1 MYSLNYYQARLSI
14 ETARLLERMRVF
26 YENEIGGSVT
36 KGDCLIKAYN
46 DSLWVEDWKKVFD
59 TPLPPIN
66 KTEYEVSPTGQ
77 LLKVQI
83 TNEVR
88 SGIQELKTKLPDLI
102 GTRSVTVG
110 VCIREILKAA
120 YLKKINN
127 SNESVYFK
135 KVQEIISREKC
146 NVYSNFDESIQSD
159 VLNLLNK
166 IEREILNAV
175 PEKKNP

>member
-1 MYSLNYYQARLSI
+1 MVILNYYQARLSI

-59 TPLPPIN
+59 TSLPSIN
-66 KTEYEVSPTGQ
+66 ESEYEISPTGQ
-77 LLKVQI
+77 LLKVHI
-83 TNEVR
+83 TDEVR
-88 SGIQELKTKLPDLI
+88 NGIQNLKTNLPKII

-120 YLKKINN
+120 YLKNIKNSKESMKI
-127 SNESVYFK
+127 K
-135 KVQEIISREKC
+135 KIQEVIKKEKEY
-146 NVYSNFDESIQSD
+146 VHLNFDENIHDD
-159 VLNLLNK
+159 VISLLDNVEK
-166 IEREILNAV
+166 EILNV
-175 PEKKNP
+175 ILKSN